1 MTVNNVC
8 PIRRAGQNKN
18 EQTESSE
25 LNRLNSDD
33 RRDLLRLLIGKLPY
47 IDRVAL
53 ALRFWE
59 NCSIEEI
66 SNFLGMDWEET
77 DKRLNRSLK
86 VLRVAIR
93 DFSQTQNRSLTNLNQ
108 ELGLDFKAA

>member
-1 MTVNNVC
+1 MTENNVC
-8 PIRRAGQNKN
+8 PIRKTGQLDKVPNA
-18 EQTESSE
+18 SAE
-25 LNRLNSDD
+25 LSCLNSDD
-33 RRDLLRLLIGKLPY
+33 RKNLLRLLMGKLPY
-47 IDRVAL
+47 VDRVAL

-93 DFSQTQNRSLTNLNQ
+93 DLSQTQNRSLTNLTQ
-108 ELGLDFKAA
+108 DLGLDFKAA